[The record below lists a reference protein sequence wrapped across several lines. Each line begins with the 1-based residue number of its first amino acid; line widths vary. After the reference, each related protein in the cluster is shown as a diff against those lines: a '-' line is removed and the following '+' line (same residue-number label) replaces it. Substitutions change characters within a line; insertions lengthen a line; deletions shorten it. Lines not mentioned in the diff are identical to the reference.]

1 VFKGRY
7 VEQPPIT
14 EFPNAEHLNE
24 LMIVGPLTV
33 RSACSHHFCPVIGKI
48 WIGIMPNEHTNV
60 IGLSKY
66 ARLADWIMGRPQI
79 QEEAVVQLADLIMEK
94 TQPDG
99 LAVVMEASHLLHVLA
114 RRARD
119 GQQDDQLRDA
129 RRVPERQCAAPRI
142 PLAHSRKELTML
154 VRLLYASRA
163 VDTSPA
169 AIEAILTQSRQH
181 NPGSGITGIL
191 CYGGGVFLQAIEGGR
206 SAVNE
211 LYGHIQRD
219 PRHKSVELLH
229 YEEIAERRFG
239 GWTMGQVNLSKI
251 NHSILLKYSEK
262 PELDPYAVSGKVS
275 FALLEELMATAS
287 IIGRA

>member
-1 VFKGRY
+1 
-7 VEQPPIT
+7 
-14 EFPNAEHLNE
+14 
-24 LMIVGPLTV
+24 
-33 RSACSHHFCPVIGKI
+33 
-48 WIGIMPNEHTNV
+48 
-60 IGLSKY
+60 
-66 ARLADWIMGRPQI
+66 
-79 QEEAVVQLADLIMEK
+79 
-94 TQPDG
+94 
-99 LAVVMEASHLLHVLA
+99 
-114 RRARD
+114 
-119 GQQDDQLRDA
+119 
-129 RRVPERQCAAPRI
+129 
-142 PLAHSRKELTML
+142 ML

-191 CYGGGVFLQAIEGGR
+191 CYGGGVFLQAIEGG
-206 SAVNE
+206 
-211 LYGHIQRD
+211 
-219 PRHKSVELLH
+219 PRHKSVEQLH
-229 YEEIAERRFG
+229 YEEIAERRLG